1 MEEEELVRTLQ
12 WGDRLGLRTA
22 AGWYRLVNLAP
33 EQEERW
39 LGETLKR
46 DERHLGAR
54 WKEALRLEFAG
65 ELDAARQ
72 YGQKTLDYHRSFQ
85 SYMAALSQAVRLGD
99 RGRVPG
105 LAAGALRYCPRDA
118 DAVYE
123 LVDYEVMREVV
134 ASFGPAR
141 QRDYLRYLVG
151 RQEWGRAME
160 YEGSVGRDEA
170 ADRLR
175 LELSERLF
183 WSGRRAEAAALYGKL
198 APEFR
203 ETGADNLNFAGEPSG
218 LGFDWRLRQGPMVR
232 ASWRPGEMELAVEEL
247 AEPLELLSLLV
258 HRRAV
263 GRGEV
268 EANWTGD
275 TQGLRW
281 RVETLDEEWRRVV
294 LVAGAGGARR
304 VKVAGVVLR

>member
-1 MEEEELVRTLQ
+1 VGVRT
-12 WGDRLGLRTA
+12 A
-22 AGWYRLVNLAP
+22 VGWYRLVNLAP

-39 LGETLKR
+39 LRETLKR
-46 DERHLGAR
+46 DERHLGALLR
-54 WKEALRLEFAG
+54 EALRREFAG
-65 ELDAARQ
+65 EVEEAQRFSRKAVEF
-72 YGQKTLDYHRSFQ
+72 HRSFK

-99 RGRVPG
+99 GARVPE

-123 LVDYEVMREVV
+123 LVEYAVMREVV
-134 ASFGPAR
+134 AKFGPAR

-151 RQEWGRAME
+151 RQEWERALE
-160 YEGSVGRDEA
+160 HEGSVARDEA
-170 ADRLR
+170 GDRLR

-183 WSGRRAEAAALYGKL
+183 WSGRRTEAAAIYGIL

-203 ETGADNLNFAGEPSG
+203 ETGAYNLNFAGEPSG
-218 LGFDWRLRQGPMVR
+218 LGFDWRMRQGRGVR
-232 ASWRPGEMELAVEEL
+232 TAWRPGELELVVDAL
-247 AEPLELLSLLV
+247 AEPVDLLSLVV

-263 GRGEV
+263 RRGQV
-268 EANWTGD
+268 EPLWSGD
-275 TQGLRW
+275 TPGMRW

-294 LVAGAGGARR
+294 LVAGAGEARR